1 MKETPEGALK
11 RTSAESGQGGRHI
24 WTCTNPFSMI
34 CSNHGVEISIPCGR
48 WRLCGGCGRRLQWK
62 LIQRFLAG
70 IQQSE
75 EPYIPMFFTLTFEL
89 SNAPDEDQ
97 AHAAI
102 RSLVSR
108 LRYRDQLGP
117 YGWVL
122 HRQKNGTLHHHG
134 IAHMRWQTD
143 DLKLWRELI
152 QASGF
157 GEQNKLLVAKPKH
170 ARYCAKYISTKLARL
185 SYLRRAYSFS
195 PNFPRFEYEKGSGEC
210 DRGPGT
216 LGCAWEPTGPLLKV
230 IAQARK

>member
-1 MKETPEGALK
+1 M
-11 RTSAESGQGGRHI
+11 
-24 WTCTNPFSMI
+24 TCA
-34 CSNHGVEISIPCGR
+34 NHGIDIPIPCGR
-48 WRLCGGCGRRLQWK
+48 WRLCGGCGRRLQWQ

-75 EPYIPMFFTLTFEL
+75 EPYVPMFFTLTFAL

-134 IAHMRWQTD
+134 IVHMRYQKD

-152 QASGF
+152 KASGF
-157 GEQNKLLVAKPKH
+157 GEQNKLLVAEPKH
-170 ARYCAKYISTKLARL
+170 ARYCARYITRSLGMFSPL
-185 SYLRRAYSFS
+185 GRAYSFS
-195 PNFPRFEYEKGSGEC
+195 QRFPKPDNALQG
-210 DRGPGT
+210 GPPASRDT
-216 LGCAWEPTGPLLKV
+216 VSPEVKDLLRYFRIPVRDDVEHEWEP
-230 IAQARK
+230 ARGLVR